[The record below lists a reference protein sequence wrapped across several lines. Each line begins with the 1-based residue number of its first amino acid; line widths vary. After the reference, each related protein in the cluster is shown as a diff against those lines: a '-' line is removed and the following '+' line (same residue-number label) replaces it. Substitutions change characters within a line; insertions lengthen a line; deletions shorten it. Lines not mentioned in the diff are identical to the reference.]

1 MLNKNPGGSR
11 LSYPS
16 PKVKQIALHH
26 PSVRNLLP
34 ILVWVKCSSFS
45 LAGALGRRS
54 SQTVQQTLGAWLLIL
69 AAQPSPLL
77 LAEVQRKSPLSGP
90 PSLPTLFRR
99 PLAASFLSTPTPL
112 QASRSVPVH
121 RDPLQG
127 HRPPPWNPYLQGSA
141 PHSSTCQFSQERW
154 FQLAAQV
161 LRPDPSLLGQM
172 GPRWSLQL
180 LTSQDCKGLGPTN
193 RGKRRKRAKLV
204 RGHLPQTLLLLTSTE
219 KMLRTISS
227 FFKKITN

>member
-1 MLNKNPGGSR
+1 MLNKNPGGLR

-26 PSVRNLLP
+26 LIVRNLLP

-45 LAGALGRRS
+45 LAGALGRPS
-54 SQTVQQTLGAWLLIL
+54 SRTVQQTLGVWLLIL
-69 AAQPSPLL
+69 AAQPSSLL
-77 LAEVQRKSPLSGP
+77 LAEAQRKSPLSGP

-112 QASRSVPVH
+112 QASRRVPVH

-127 HRPPPWNPYLQGSA
+127 YRPPPRNPYLQGGA

-154 FQLAAQV
+154 FQLAGQV
-161 LRPDPSLLGQM
+161 LRPDPSLMGQM
-172 GPRWSLQL
+172 GTRWSLQL
-180 LTSQDCKGLGPTN
+180 LTSQDCKGLGPSN

-204 RGHLPQTLLLLTSTE
+204 RGHLPQTYSH
-219 KMLRTISS
+219 
-227 FFKKITN
+227 